1 VVRWKIPKRHAIVQ
15 EEGMLL
21 KDQVA
26 MVTGGG
32 RGIGRA
38 IARRFAAEGA
48 KVVVTARTARE
59 VESVA
64 EEIRRSGGQAAA
76 LSADIA
82 REEACGRIVQFARE
96 RFERID
102 ILVNNAG
109 IFGPV
114 KPVEE
119 ISPAEWDE
127 ALAINLRSAFLLAR
141 LVLPE
146 MYSRGSGAILNIAS
160 LAAKAAFAWEA
171 PYATSKAGIVG
182 LTRCLAAEAARKG
195 VRVNAICPGPVFETK
210 MSKELGL
217 ELSRRRGLDPKK
229 QVEDFANTVLQGR
242 GQTADE
248 IAAVAVF
255 LVSSQASAIT
265 GQAVNVDGG
274 MAFY

>member
-1 VVRWKIPKRHAIVQ
+1 
-15 EEGMLL
+15 MLL
-21 KDQVA
+21 QGQVSI
-26 MVTGGG
+26 VTGSG

-48 KVVVTARTARE
+48 AVLVTARSAKEIEAVAGEIHAAGGRAAAVAADVARE
-59 VESVA
+59 
-64 EEIRRSGGQAAA
+64 
-76 LSADIA
+76 AD
-82 REEACGRIVQFARE
+82 CQRIVNAARAQFGRV
-96 RFERID
+96 D

-114 KPVEE
+114 KPAEE
-119 ISPAEWDE
+119 ITPAEWDE
-127 ALAINLRSAFLLAR
+127 ALAINLRSAFLLSR

-146 MYSRGSGAILNIAS
+146 MYARGSGNILNIAS

-171 PYATSKAGIVG
+171 PYAASKAGVLG
-182 LTRCLAAEAARKG
+182 LTRCLAAEGARKG

-210 MSKELGL
+210 MSKELGM
-217 ELSRRRGLDPKK
+217 ELSRRMGLDPKK

-248 IAAVAVF
+248 IAAAAVF
-255 LVSSQASAIT
+255 LVSSEASAIT

-274 MAFY
+274 MSFY